1 MPEMARILVYPLT
14 FVGGGLLVSASACG
28 SAEADSPGI
37 PQLGGTPSWMI
48 CGAPTG
54 GVRGLTGGT
63 VASGGSAPTGG
74 DRAAGGATASGGALQ
89 TGGATAAGG
98 AVNTGGATA
107 SGGVSGGATATGGTT
122 ASGGAVATGGS
133 GGAVSPGTCPATPPT
148 AGEPCNDPPRCF
160 YDACPSGSRTLA
172 TCNNNAWTVEEGTSC
187 AVQCT
192 GFPSAMSCPAGTFC
206 RVSAGGAIF
215 AQCEQN
221 TCGTGPVSA
230 ACTANCAVTYSLE
243 AGVTVTC
250 NTCPQGGCP

>member
-1 MPEMARILVYPLT
+1 MGPPPDGWPT
-14 FVGGGLLVSASACG
+14 
-28 SAEADSPGI
+28 
-37 PQLGGTPSWMI
+37 WMTG
-48 CGAPTG
+48 GAPTG
-54 GVRGLTGGT
+54 GLRGLTGGT

-89 TGGATAAGG
+89 TGGATATGG

-107 SGGVSGGATATGGTT
+107 RGGASSGGATATGGTT
-122 ASGGAVATGGS
+122 ASSGAVTTGGSGGAVATGGS

-148 AGEPCNDPPRCF
+148 AGEPCSDPPRCF
-160 YDACPSGSRTLA
+160 YDACPSGNRTLA

-206 RVSAGGAIF
+206 RVSAGGALF
-215 AQCEQN
+215 AQCEQY
-221 TCGTGPVSA
+221 TCGTGPVTA
-230 ACTANCAVTYSLE
+230 ACTPNCPVTYSLE
-243 AGVTVTC
+243 AGLTVTC

>member
-1 MPEMARILVYPLT
+1 MPRLQVYPLT
-14 FVGGGLLVSASACG
+14 LVGGGLLVSASACG
-28 SAEADSPGI
+28 SASSEGI
-37 PQLGGTPSWMI
+37 MGPNTGGAFAWSTG
-48 CGAPTG
+48 GAPTG

-63 VASGGSAPTGG
+63 VESGGSAPTGG

-89 TGGATAAGG
+89 MGGATATGG

-107 SGGVSGGATATGGTT
+107 SGGASSGGTTATGGAT

-160 YDACPSGSRTLA
+160 YDACPGGNRTLA
-172 TCNNNAWTVEEGTSC
+172 TCNNNSWTVEEGTSC
-187 AVQCT
+187 AVECS
-192 GFPSAMSCPAGTFC
+192 GFALACPAGTFC
-206 RVSAGGAIF
+206 RVNQGGALS
-215 AQCEQN
+215 AQCERY
-221 TCGTGPVSA
+221 TCGSGPVTA
-230 ACTANCAVTYSLE
+230 ACTPNCAVTYSLE